1 MRLHPQV
8 QAIRDRLV
16 KVVGPLTDPTAH
28 GGRAE
33 DAFDLVLPSLP
44 GYGFSGEPTEIGW
57 NPGRVA
63 RALGGAD
70 APPRLHPLRRPGAAT
85 WATPSP
91 DAIGRQAPEGL
102 LGIHMN
108 LLVTALVGPQ
118 SRRIVDDGSKTDY
131 SELARYWVGTWSNGT
146 EIRWTRQKNQGKRRA
161 HAYVFERVL
170 ETDIFVTVD
179 SDTTLEERAIEEG
192 LKPFQSRKVMS
203 VAGIEMGYNA
213 NEIAYPASMWYPG
226 NKYVDWIGIDGY
238 VGTGQNFNQV
248 FQVPVAGH
256 QAADSQADLPGRDG
270 CRGRSTRSRADPEP
284 LRGNMALA
292 PGRAGLVRPQQE
304 ELLES
309 GGQADQGR
317 RLPQGRCAVPLGLV
331 GAAPGD

>member
-1 MRLHPQV
+1 
-8 QAIRDRLV
+8 
-16 KVVGPLTDPTAH
+16 
-28 GGRAE
+28 
-33 DAFDLVLPSLP
+33 
-44 GYGFSGEPTEIGW
+44 
-57 NPGRVA
+57 
-63 RALGGAD
+63 
-70 APPRLHPLRRPGAAT
+70 
-85 WATPSP
+85 
-91 DAIGRQAPEGL
+91 
-102 LGIHMN
+102 MN

-248 FQVPVAGH
+248 FRYQ
-256 QAADSQADLPGRDG
+256 LRDI
-270 CRGRSTRSRADPEP
+270 
-284 LRGNMALA
+284 
-292 PGRAGLVRPQQE
+292 
-304 ELLES
+304 
-309 GGQADQGR
+309 R
-317 RLPQGRCAVPLGLV
+317 RLTRRPIYLAETGV
-331 GAAPGD
+331 GDGAHEVAQIRNLFAGI